1 MNYDQKA
8 HDYFSN
14 IRLDLIRLIDPKSKD
29 LKVLEVGAAYGETL
43 NYLKQNGIAKQA
55 VGIDIFEDKTN
66 SNNYKKIDRFIFG
79 NIEEIEFPEY
89 ENYFDLILLPDVLEH
104 LIEPKKVLDKLKKYL
119 SQNGTIIVS
128 MPNIRHYS
136 AINKIFFKG
145 NFKYEESGLFDYTHM
160 RFYCRKNIQEL
171 LESSG
176 FKVLKEESSIKNYKG
191 KSITKIIN
199 SLTFGLMEEFFSL
212 QYFYVIKNR

>member
-79 NIEEIEFPEY
+79 NIEEIEFLEY

-212 QYFYVIKNR
+212 QYFYVIKN